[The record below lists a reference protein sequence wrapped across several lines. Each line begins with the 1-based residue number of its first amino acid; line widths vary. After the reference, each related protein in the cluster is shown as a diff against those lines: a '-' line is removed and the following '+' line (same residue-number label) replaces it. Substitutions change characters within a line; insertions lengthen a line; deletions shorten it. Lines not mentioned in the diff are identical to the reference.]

1 MRVLGIDGCRGGW
14 FRVALTLPVLR
25 VDCALLADTTAVLQD
40 VRAADLALIDMP
52 IGLPP
57 GREPRE
63 CDRAARALLG
73 RPRAASVFPVPARA
87 ALSAPDYVSANRIN
101 REHTGRGLSR
111 QAWNIAGRIAAIDAA
126 LREDPNLAGRLLE
139 SHPEV
144 CFASF
149 NGGLPMQ
156 HYKGTMAGATER
168 RRLLAGMLP
177 ALSRL
182 LSEALANHPRRLLAA
197 DDILDAAV
205 LALTATAGPDGLTR
219 LPTAPPRDACGLPMQ
234 MVHSAP
240 GAAFPAG

>member
-1 MRVLGIDGCRGGW
+1 LRVLGIDGCRGGW
-14 FRVALTLPVLR
+14 FRVALTLPGLR
-25 VDCALLADTTAVLQD
+25 TDCALLADTTALLQD
-40 VRAADLALIDMP
+40 VRAADLALIDIP

-87 ALSAPDYVSANRIN
+87 TLSAPDYASANRIN

-126 LREDPNLAGRLLE
+126 LREDPALAGRLLE

-144 CFASF
+144 CFASL
-149 NGGLPMQ
+149 NGGTAMQ
-156 HYKGTMAGATER
+156 HYKATRAGAAER
-168 RRLLAGMLP
+168 RLLLAGMLP
-177 ALSRL
+177 AMEHL
-182 LSEALANHPRRLLAA
+182 LDETIAKHPRRLLAA

-205 LALTATAGPDGLTR
+205 LALTATAGLGGLSR
-219 LPTAPPRDACGLPMQ
+219 LPGAPPRDACGLPMQ
-234 MVHSAP
+234 MVHSATGAVSPP
-240 GAAFPAG
+240 G